1 MKKFYPFIFL
11 VLSAL
16 PFALH
21 AQVTIIDNNHSLS
34 GYPVFGNSIF
44 LTSDEDSTLWKS
56 DGTPGGT
63 LQFATN
69 VKIDLD
75 HGIGFLNNKI
85 YFAGVDASHGSE
97 LWITDGT
104 AVGTKLVQDLLTG
117 TKGSKPDDFVLYKSD
132 LYFTDSSTS
141 GRELYRISGTNG
153 SVSLFKDINPGTG
166 NAFDENNTNFLVS
179 NGLLYF
185 QADDGTNG
193 TELWVSDG
201 TSGNTKMLKNISAG
215 NTSTNFSGFITLN
228 NQLIFTVITTT
239 YSLDLWKTDG
249 TNTTLIKSFNVP
261 YSAISS
267 FGLLNFNNKIY
278 FAGTDVTNGTELWS
292 TDGTAASMVKD
303 IFSGN
308 DAGVPNSS
316 YPQLFNA
323 VFINGHFLFSAND
336 DNGVELWSS
345 DGTAANTVRI
355 KDINPGVESSNP
367 VLYPVIDYSKILD
380 GGSIF
385 DFYSRGT
392 LLNGYIFFSADD
404 GTHGTQLWKTN
415 GTAAGTTLVES
426 IGAPNYGV
434 TDTYFYT
441 KTGLYFSANDGTKGN
456 EPWFTN
462 GTTVQMV
469 ADINP
474 GSGSSDPDF
483 TFVFNNKLFGTVDN
497 GVGTPKTDFYRIDAT
512 VSVLPVSLL
521 NFKATLQS
529 EAVQLDWTTAT
540 EINSNNFAIQ
550 RSTDGINFSEIGS
563 VMAAGNS
570 TIEKSYSFAD
580 IQYLEAGSDVLYYRL
595 QLNDKDG
602 KNNYSQVQ
610 IVKLNASATFLK
622 TYPNPVHSQLSVLFS
637 AASSKITILRISDL
651 NGKELYRQNF
661 GMSQIC
667 PFTKYKCFR
676 FSKRHL
682 FYTINNRRWKQNLKV
697 CKAIKK

>member
-1 MKKFYPFIFL
+1 MKKIYPFLFL

-16 PFALH
+16 PFALR
-21 AQVTIIDNNHSLS
+21 AQVTIVDNNHSLS

-97 LWITDGT
+97 LWVTDET
-104 AVGTKLVQDLLTG
+104 AAGTKLVQDLLTG
-117 TKGSKPDDFVLYKSD
+117 TKGSKPDNFVLYKSD

-141 GRELYRISGTNG
+141 GRELYKISGTNG
-153 SVSLFKDINPGTG
+153 SVSLFKEINPGTG

-185 QADDGTNG
+185 TADDGVNG
-193 TELWVSDG
+193 KELWVSDG

-215 NTSTNFSGFITLN
+215 NTSTNFSGFITLK
-228 NQLIFTVITTT
+228 NQLIFTVITAS

-278 FAGTDVTNGTELWS
+278 FAGTDITNGTELWS
-292 TDGTAASMVKD
+292 TDGSTASMVKD
-303 IFSGN
+303 IFPGN
-308 DAGVPNSS
+308 AGGVPNSS
-316 YPQLFNA
+316 YPQLFNS
-323 VFINGHFLFSAND
+323 VFINGHFLFSANND
-336 DNGVELWSS
+336 KGVELWSS
-345 DGTAANTVRI
+345 DGTAANTVII
-355 KDINPGVESSNP
+355 KDINPGTEGSNP

-385 DFYSRGT
+385 DFYNRGT
-392 LLNGYIFFSADD
+392 LFNGYIFFSADD
-404 GTHGTQLWKTN
+404 GSHGTQLWKTN
-415 GTAAGTTLVES
+415 GTSAGTTLVQS

-441 KTGLYFSANDGTKGN
+441 KTGLYFSANDGTRGN

-483 TFVFNNKLFGTVDN
+483 TFVFNNKLFGTADN
-497 GVGTPKTDFYRIDAT
+497 GNGTPKTDFYRIDAT
-512 VSVLPVSLL
+512 VSTLPIQLMD
-521 NFKATLQS
+521 FKASLQAN
-529 EAVQLDWTTAT
+529 AVQLTWKTAT
-540 EINSNNFAIQ
+540 EINSKDFGIQ
-550 RSTDGINFSEIGS
+550 RSVDGLHFTDIGT
-563 VMAAGNS
+563 VPAAGNS
-570 TIEKSYSFAD
+570 TSEKSYEYD
-580 IQYLEAGSDVLYYRL
+580 DNQYLEAGSHLLYYRL
-595 QLNDKDG
+595 QLNDLDG
-602 KNNYSQVQ
+602 NTKYSSVQ
-610 IVKLNASATFLK
+610 TIKLEAQSISLK
-622 TYPNPVHSQLSVLFS
+622 TYPNPVRKQLSILFGT
-637 AASSKITILRISDL
+637 ASSKTATLTISDVS
-651 NGKELYRQNF
+651 GQEVYRQDF
-661 GMSQIC
+661 GKIESTRLQNINVSG
-667 PFTKYKCFR
+667 FAKGTYFIQLITDKGNKITKFV
-676 FSKRHL
+676 
-682 FYTINNRRWKQNLKV
+682 KQ
-697 CKAIKK
+697 